1 MHMHMPRAFSATQT
15 DTGQP
20 PARRAVRTVSLRV
33 AIGGAAWILALVS
46 FAGQLISR
54 SDSAWIAMG
63 SLTLVGAVL
72 TRPVWPARTMAQLGM
87 VLVAVAGI
95 AQVLV
100 GLAPVGI
107 RLPAALVAGMTANV
121 AILLLG
127 LVVWQARWEGWTA
140 LVGALLGLLGVL
152 SGLAF
157 GSTIETT
164 LNLATYPEAVWLA
177 AVGSLLVA
185 NAAHLG
191 TRGHER

>member
-1 MHMHMPRAFSATQT
+1 MHMHMPRAFSATHT
-15 DTGQP
+15 GTGQP
-20 PARRAVRTVSLRV
+20 PAQRAVRTVSLRV
-33 AIGGAAWILALVS
+33 FIGGAAWILALVS

-54 SDSAWIAMG
+54 SDSTWIVTGVLM
-63 SLTLVGAVL
+63 LLGALL
-72 TRPVWPARTMAQLGM
+72 TRSAWPARRMDQLGLL
-87 VLVAVAGI
+87 LVALAGI

-100 GLAPVGI
+100 GLAPVGL
-107 RLPAALVAGMTANV
+107 RLPAALAAGMTANV

-127 LVVWQARWEGWTA
+127 LALWQARWEGWTA
-140 LVGALLGLLGVL
+140 VAGGLLGLLGVL

-157 GSTIETT
+157 GSTIGTI